1 MSDSTT
7 ISLLLER
14 EAAAYLRLKPGTLAK
29 YRGEGSGPK
38 FAKLGGRIVYAK
50 ENIDAWISQCTVSS
64 TAEYQAKSGDSTA

>member
-1 MSDSTT
+1 MSDTTT
-7 ISLLLER
+7 ISLLLLEK

-50 ENIDAWISQCTVSS
+50 ENIDAWVSQCTVNTS
-64 TAEYQAKSGDSTA
+64 TAEHRAKDCAV